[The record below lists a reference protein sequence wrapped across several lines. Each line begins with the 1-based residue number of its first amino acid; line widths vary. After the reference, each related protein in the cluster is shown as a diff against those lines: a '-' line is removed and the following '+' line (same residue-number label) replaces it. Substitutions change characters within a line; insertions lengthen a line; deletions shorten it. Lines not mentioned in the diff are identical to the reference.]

1 MTMQLEGSK
10 VPARWRARFRSR
22 NATPGVIPGVPVDL
36 AHSVDPFGSLVTVE
50 PADWLI
56 CFVPGLQKQWWHRF
70 AHKTHKHVFAM
81 RPMETG
87 SWVLV
92 EPWWTRFMITVLPSP
107 DAVKFLRWG
116 ASGDILRVREAVPG
130 NANQARGW
138 SNCAVLTAFVLGR
151 ASRSWTPH
159 GLYLELLREE
169 GVRHEDVEDLLVQ
182 QFTKVVGQGAAEA
195 LRLDADA
202 RSGSLEQTLTVLGR
216 NMLLALLSPS
226 ILQLCH
232 TAIIE
237 AERFPRATHVYHEH
251 GLKPAIAT
259 VAKVLEDAASRGE
272 VRVADCRRA
281 ANVFIAMLRG
291 NIHLEAML
299 ELRGSPSLAEVEQRV
314 RSAVTIFL
322 HGIGRRPR

>member
-1 MTMQLEGSK
+1 MTMELDRDG
-10 VPARWRARFRSR
+10 ATWRARFRSR
-22 NATPGVIPGVPVDL
+22 NATPDVIPGVPVDL

-70 AHKTHKHVFAM
+70 AHRTHKHVFAM

-151 ASRSWTPH
+151 RSRSWTPH
-159 GLYLELLREE
+159 GLYLELVKEKD
-169 GVRHEDVEDLLVQ
+169 VRHEDVEDLLVQ
-182 QFTKVVGQGAAEA
+182 QFTRVVGQKAEEA
-195 LRLDADA
+195 LRLDAEA
-202 RSGSLEQTLTVLGR
+202 MSGSLETVLTVLGR
-216 NMLLALLSPS
+216 NMLTALLSPS
-226 ILQLCH
+226 LLQLCH

-237 AERFPRATHVYHEH
+237 AERFPRATRVYHDH
-251 GLKPAIAT
+251 GLKPAVAMVAT
-259 VAKVLEDAASRGE
+259 ILEGARKRGE
-272 VRVADCRRA
+272 IHVADCRTA

-291 NIHLEAML
+291 NIHLETML
-299 ELRGSPSLAEVEQRV
+299 ELRAPPSVAEIELRA
-314 RSAVTIFL
+314 RSAARTFL
-322 HGIGRRPR
+322 HGVKSRPR

>member
-1 MTMQLEGSK
+1 MTMQLEGEGT
-10 VPARWRARFRSR
+10 PARWRARFRSR

-36 AHSVDPFGSLVTVE
+36 AHSVDPYGSLVTVE

-70 AHKTHKHVFAM
+70 AHKTHKHVFAL

-87 SWVLV
+87 AWVLV

-116 ASGDILRVREAVPG
+116 ASGDILKVREAVPG

-151 ASRSWTPH
+151 KSRSWTPH
-159 GLYLELLREE
+159 GLYLELVKEE
-169 GVRHEDVEDLLVQ
+169 GVRHEDVEELLVQ
-182 QFTKVVGQGAAEA
+182 QFIKVVSRHATEA
-195 LRLDADA
+195 LRLDPEAM
-202 RSGSLEQTLTVLGR
+202 SGSLASILTVLGR
-216 NMLLALLSPS
+216 NMLTAILSPS
-226 ILQLCH
+226 LLQLCH

-237 AERFPRATHVYHEH
+237 AERFPRATRIYHEH
-251 GLKPAIAT
+251 GLKPAIDT
-259 VAKVLEDAASRGE
+259 VAKILHRAQSRGE
-272 VRVADCRRA
+272 VHVANCQTA

-291 NIHLEAML
+291 NVHLEAML
-299 ELRGSPSLAEVEQRV
+299 ELRASPSSAEIDLRV
-314 RSAVTIFL
+314 RSAVRTFL
-322 HGIGRRPR
+322 HGLGSRPR